1 MAGLIALASNGS
13 LIVADAGQQEFNRMV
28 VSYGE
33 RLAQFLERW
42 SPEAHTEVKTML
54 AARAR
59 ALIEDVPVAPTTA
72 S

>member
-1 MAGLIALASNGS
+1 VVGLIALAPDGS
-13 LIVADAGQQEFNRMV
+13 FVVAEAGQHEFNRMV

-42 SPEAHTEVKTML
+42 SPEDHTEVKTML
-54 AARAR
+54 AAHAR

-72 S
+72 G